1 MTKLQQIVKKAQQLR
16 KQYPKKYSK
25 WTDYV
30 KAASK
35 QIAGFEGVTRQGNK
49 TTVKYSRAEKPAAKK
64 KAAPAKK
71 AAPVKAVQKSLF
83 GVKKAAVK
91 KTKLKGLAGLFDT
104 TIIKD
109 IDSLKKQYFKLA
121 KKYHPDAGGTTS
133 QFQELQNEYEKLLQA
148 LLKGSNFTTE
158 QKNNEIE
165 LDKAMRE
172 IVDILASFTD
182 VDIQLVGKWL
192 WMKGNSLWIPS
203 VRPAI
208 TQAGARPLK
217 KDGVWYFVY
226 KGAETKS
233 KGGTSMEDIIKKY
246 GSQKIDPTKPKNIKG
261 IGSISGVNKVKLKRA
276 MGKLFKALDKRPI

>member
-1 MTKLQQIVKKAQQLR
+1 MTKLQQIVKKAQQIR
-16 KQYPKKYSK
+16 KQYPNKYSK
-25 WTDYV
+25 WTDYI

-35 QIAGFEGVTRQGNK
+35 QVAGFEGVTRQGNK
-49 TTVKYSRAEKPAAKK
+49 TTVKYSRAEKAPAKK
-64 KAAPAKK
+64 KAAAKK

-83 GVKKAAVK
+83 GVKKAVK
-91 KTKLKGLAGLFDT
+91 KTKLQGLAGLFDT
-104 TIIKD
+104 SIIKD

-133 QFQELQNEYEKLLQA
+133 QFQELQNEYEKLLDA
-148 LLKGSNFTTE
+148 LLKGSTFTTE
-158 QKNNEIE
+158 QKNNEID

-172 IVDILASFTD
+172 IVDILAPFTD

-261 IGSISGVNKVKLKRA
+261 IGSISGVNKIKLKRA

>member
-1 MTKLQQIVKKAQQLR
+1 VKKA
-16 KQYPKKYSK
+16 
-25 WTDYV
+25 
-30 KAASK
+30 
-35 QIAGFEGVTRQGNK
+35 E
-49 TTVKYSRAEKPAAKK
+49 
-64 KAAPAKK
+64 
-71 AAPVKAVQKSLF
+71 
-83 GVKKAAVK
+83 VK
-91 KTKLKGLAGLFDT
+91 KTKLQGLAGLFDT
-104 TIIKD
+104 SIIKD

-133 QFQELQNEYEKLLQA
+133 QFQQLQSEYEKLLQS

-172 IVDILASFTD
+172 IVDILAGFTD

-203 VRPAI
+203 IRPAI

-246 GSQKIDPTKPKNIKG
+246 GSQKIDVAKPKNIKG
-261 IGSISGVNKVKLKRA
+261 IGSISGVDKIKLKRA
-276 MGKLFKALDKRPI
+276 MGKLFKALDKRPL

>member
-16 KQYPKKYSK
+16 KQYPNKYSK
-25 WTDYV
+25 WTDCI

-35 QIAGFEGVTRQGNK
+35 QVAGFEGVTRSGNK
-49 TTVKYSRAEKPAAKK
+49 TTVKYSRTEKPAAKK
-64 KAAPAKK
+64 KAAAKK

-104 TIIKD
+104 SIIKD

-158 QKNNEIE
+158 QKDNEIE